1 MRMSTFILK
10 RLSYTVFV
18 LFGLSILIF
27 IIARV
32 LPGDPARLALGPRA
46 PDWAVENM
54 RQQLHL
60 NEPLYIQYFYWVR
73 DALRGS
79 LGESLVT
86 RRDVL
91 TDVQD
96 FLPATLELIT
106 LSALLVVGLAI
117 PIGMVAGRKANSW
130 FDNLVRVLSYVGVA
144 VPAFVAAIVFLLVFG
159 FMLNI
164 APSIGRI
171 SPNIVAPPTVT
182 GFITIDSLISGNIT
196 AFFDALVHLILPALA
211 LALGP
216 IAQEARITRSSVVE
230 NLNKDYIL
238 STVSHGVP
246 ERLLTLKY
254 LLRPSLIPTVSV
266 MGLDIAALIANAFLV
281 ELIFNW
287 PGVSRYG
294 ITAMLRKDLNAIVAV
309 VMIAGI
315 IFAIANIVVD
325 LIVAYLD
332 PRIRLVERAA

>member
-46 PDWAVENM
+46 PDWAVQNL

-73 DALRGS
+73 DAASGS

-86 RRDVL
+86 RRDVF
-91 TDVQD
+91 TDVQE

-106 LSALLVVGLAI
+106 LSALLVVALAI
-117 PIGMVAGRKANSW
+117 PIGMVAGRRANSW
-130 FDNLVRVLSYVGVA
+130 FDNLVRVLSYIGVA
-144 VPAFVAAIVFLLVFG
+144 VPAFVAAIIFLLVFG
-159 FMLNI
+159 FMLHMSI
-164 APSIGRI
+164 IGRL

-182 GFITIDSLISGNIT
+182 GFITIDSLISGNI
-196 AFFDALVHLILPALA
+196 AALYDAVVHLILPAIA

-266 MGLDIAALIANAFLV
+266 MGLDISSLIANAFLV
-281 ELIFNW
+281 ELIYNW
-287 PGVSRYG
+287 PGISRYG
-294 ITAMLRKDLNAIVAV
+294 INAMLRKDLNAIVAV

-332 PRIRLVERAA
+332 PRIRFVEKAA

>member
-46 PDWAVENM
+46 PDWAVQNL

-73 DALRGS
+73 DAASGS

-86 RRDVL
+86 RRDVF
-91 TDVQD
+91 TDVQE

-106 LSALLVVGLAI
+106 LSALLVVALAI
-117 PIGMVAGRKANSW
+117 PIGMLAGRRANSW
-130 FDNLVRVLSYVGVA
+130 FDNLVRVLSYIGVA
-144 VPAFVAAIVFLLVFG
+144 VPAFVVAIIFLLVFG
-159 FMLNI
+159 FMLHI
-164 APSIGRI
+164 APSIGRL

-182 GFITIDSLISGNIT
+182 GFITIDSLISGNLA
-196 AFFDALVHLILPALA
+196 AFFDALVHLILPAIA

-266 MGLDIAALIANAFLV
+266 MGLDISSLIANAFLV
-281 ELIFNW
+281 ELIYNW
-287 PGVSRYG
+287 PGISRYG
-294 ITAMLRKDLNAIVAV
+294 INAMLRKDLNAIVAV

-325 LIVAYLD
+325 IIVAYLD
-332 PRIRLVERAA
+332 PRIRYVEKAA

>member
-1 MRMSTFILK
+1 MSTFVLK

-27 IIARV
+27 VIARV

-46 PDWAVENM
+46 PDWAVENL

-60 NEPLYIQYFYWVR
+60 NEPLYVQYFYWLR
-73 DALRGS
+73 DAFSGS
-79 LGESLVT
+79 LGQSLVT
-86 RRDVL
+86 RRDVMV
-91 TDVQD
+91 DVKD
-96 FLPATLELIT
+96 FLPATLELIVVA
-106 LSALLVVGLAI
+106 ALLDIALAI
-117 PIGMVAGRKANSW
+117 PIGMLAGRRANSW
-130 FDNLVRVLSYVGVA
+130 FDNVVRILSYVGVA
-144 VPAFVAAIVFLLVFG
+144 VPAFVVAIVFLLVFG

-164 APSIGRI
+164 APSIGRL

-182 GFITIDSLISGNIT
+182 GLLTIDSLISGNIP
-196 AFFDALVHLILPALA
+196 AFFDALAHLILPALA
-211 LALGP
+211 LALGC

-238 STVSHGVP
+238 SSVSHGVP

-266 MGLDIAALIANAFLV
+266 MGLDIASLIANAFLV

-287 PGVSRYG
+287 PGISRYG

-315 IFAIANIVVD
+315 MFAIANIIVD

-332 PRIRLVERAA
+332 PRIRMIEKAA

>member
-27 IIARV
+27 VIARV

-46 PDWAVENM
+46 PDWAVQNL

-60 NEPLYIQYFYWVR
+60 NEPLYVQYFYWVR
-73 DALRGS
+73 DAASGS

-91 TDVQD
+91 TDVQE

-106 LSALLVVGLAI
+106 LSALLVVVLAI
-117 PIGMVAGRKANSW
+117 PIGMVAGRRANSW

-144 VPAFVAAIVFLLVFG
+144 VPAFVVAIIFLLVFG
-159 FMLNI
+159 FMLHI
-164 APSIGRI
+164 APSIGRL
-171 SPNIVAPPTVT
+171 SPSIVAPPTVT
-182 GFITIDSLISGNIT
+182 GFLTIDSLISGNMA
-196 AFFDALVHLILPALA
+196 AFFDAIVHLILPAIA

-266 MGLDIAALIANAFLV
+266 MGLDISSLIANAFLV
-281 ELIFNW
+281 ELIYNW
-287 PGVSRYG
+287 PGISRYG
-294 ITAMLRKDLNAIVAV
+294 INAMLRKDLNAIVAV

-332 PRIRLVERAA
+332 PRIRFVEKAA

>member
-46 PDWAVENM
+46 PDWAVQNL

-73 DALRGS
+73 DAARGS

-86 RRDVL
+86 RRDVF
-91 TDVQD
+91 TDVQE

-106 LSALLVVGLAI
+106 LSALLVVALAI
-117 PIGMVAGRKANSW
+117 PIGMVAGRRANSW
-130 FDNLVRVLSYVGVA
+130 FDNVVRVLSYVGVA
-144 VPAFVAAIVFLLVFG
+144 VPAFVVAIIFLLVFG
-159 FMLNI
+159 FELHI

-182 GFITIDSLISGNIT
+182 GFITIDSLISGNML
-196 AFFDALVHLILPALA
+196 ALYDAVVHLILPALA

-266 MGLDIAALIANAFLV
+266 MGLDISSLIANAFLV
-281 ELIFNW
+281 ELIYNW
-287 PGVSRYG
+287 PGISRYG
-294 ITAMLRKDLNAIVAV
+294 INAMLRKDLNAIVAV

-332 PRIRLVERAA
+332 PRIRFVEKAA

>member
-27 IIARV
+27 VIARV

-46 PDWAVENM
+46 PDWAVENL

-73 DALRGS
+73 DAVSGR

-86 RRDVL
+86 RRDVM
-91 TDVQD
+91 TDVLE

-106 LSALLVVGLAI
+106 LSAILVVVLAI
-117 PIGMVAGRKANSW
+117 PIGMLAGRRANSW
-130 FDNLVRVLSYVGVA
+130 FDNVVRVLSYVGVA
-144 VPAFVAAIVFLLVFG
+144 VPAFVVAIIFLLVFG

-164 APSIGRI
+164 APSIGRL
-171 SPNIVAPPTVT
+171 SPSIVAPPTVT
-182 GFITIDSLISGNIT
+182 GFLTIDSLISGNMP
-196 AFFDALVHLILPALA
+196 AFYDAIVHLILPGLA

-254 LLRPSLIPTVSV
+254 LMRPSLIPTVSV
-266 MGLDIAALIANAFLV
+266 MGLDISSLIANAFLV
-281 ELIFNW
+281 ELIYNW
-287 PGVSRYG
+287 PGISRYG

-332 PRIRLVERAA
+332 PRIRYVERAA

>member
-46 PDWAVENM
+46 PDWAVQNL

-73 DALRGS
+73 DAASGS

-86 RRDVL
+86 RRDVF
-91 TDVQD
+91 TDVQE

-106 LSALLVVGLAI
+106 LSALLVVALAI
-117 PIGMVAGRKANSW
+117 PIGMVAGRRANSW
-130 FDNLVRVLSYVGVA
+130 FDNLVRVLSYIGVA
-144 VPAFVAAIVFLLVFG
+144 VPAFVVAIIFLLVFG
-159 FMLNI
+159 FMLHI

-182 GFITIDSLISGNIT
+182 GFITIDSLMSGNLA
-196 AFFDALVHLILPALA
+196 AFFDALVHLILPAIA

-266 MGLDIAALIANAFLV
+266 MGLDISSLIANAFLV
-281 ELIFNW
+281 ELIYNW
-287 PGVSRYG
+287 PGISRYG
-294 ITAMLRKDLNAIVAV
+294 INAMLRKDLNAIVAV

-332 PRIRLVERAA
+332 PRIRYVEKAA

>member
-1 MRMSTFILK
+1 MSTFILK

-46 PDWAVENM
+46 PDWAVENL

-73 DALRGS
+73 DAASGS

-86 RRDVL
+86 RRDVMA
-91 TDVQD
+91 DVLD

-106 LSALLVVGLAI
+106 LSALLVVALAI
-117 PIGMVAGRKANSW
+117 PIGMLAGRRANSW

-144 VPAFVAAIVFLLVFG
+144 VPSFVVAIVFLLVFG

-171 SPNIVAPPTVT
+171 SPSIVAPPTVT
-182 GFITIDSLISGNIT
+182 GFITIDSLISGNIV
-196 AFFDALVHLILPALA
+196 AFYDAVVHLILPALA

-216 IAQEARITRSSVVE
+216 IAQEVRITRSSVVE

-281 ELIFNW
+281 ELIYNW

-332 PRIRLVERAA
+332 PRIRIIERAE

>member
-27 IIARV
+27 VIARV

-46 PDWAVENM
+46 PDWAVENL

-60 NEPLYIQYFYWVR
+60 NEPVYIQYFYWVS
-73 DALRGS
+73 DAARGS

-91 TDVQD
+91 TDVQE

-117 PIGMVAGRKANSW
+117 PIGMVAGRRANSW

-171 SPNIVAPPTVT
+171 SPNIAAPPTVT

-196 AFFDALVHLILPALA
+196 AFFDAVVHLILPALA

-254 LLRPSLIPTVSV
+254 LLRPSMIPTVSV

>member
-1 MRMSTFILK
+1 MRMSTFVLK

-46 PDWAVENM
+46 PDWAVENL
-54 RQQLHL
+54 RQQLRL
-60 NEPLYIQYFYWVR
+60 NDPLYIQYFYWVR
-73 DALRGS
+73 DALSGS
-79 LGESLVT
+79 LGVSLVT
-86 RRDVL
+86 RRDVMV
-91 TDVQD
+91 DIQD
-96 FLPATLELIT
+96 FLPATLELII
-106 LSALLVVGLAI
+106 LAALLDVVLSI
-117 PIGMVAGRKANSW
+117 PIGMVAGRRANSW

-144 VPAFVAAIVFLLVFG
+144 VPAFVVAIIFILVFG
-159 FMLNI
+159 FMLHV

-182 GFITIDSLISGNIT
+182 GFMTIDSLISGNMV
-196 AFFDALVHLILPALA
+196 AFFDVIAHLILPALA
-211 LALGP
+211 LSLGL

-254 LLRPSLIPTVSV
+254 LLKPSLIPTVSV
-266 MGLDIAALIANAFLV
+266 MGLDMASLIGNAFLV

-287 PGVSRYG
+287 PGISRYG

-315 IFAIANIVVD
+315 IFAIANIAVD

-332 PRIRLVERAA
+332 PRIRMIEKAA

>member
-46 PDWAVENM
+46 PDWAVENL

-60 NEPLYIQYFYWVR
+60 NEPLYVQYFYWIR
-73 DALRGS
+73 DAVSGS

-86 RRDVL
+86 RRDVM
-91 TDVQD
+91 TDVLE
-96 FLPATLELIT
+96 FLPATVELIT
-106 LSALLVVGLAI
+106 VSALLVVALAI
-117 PIGMVAGRKANSW
+117 PIGMLAGRRANSW
-130 FDNLVRVLSYVGVA
+130 FDNLVRVLSYIGVA
-144 VPAFVAAIVFLLVFG
+144 VPSFVVAIVFLLVFG

-182 GFITIDSLISGNIT
+182 GFLTIDSLISGNMV
-196 AFFDALVHLILPALA
+196 ALFDVLVHLILPSLA

-266 MGLDIAALIANAFLV
+266 MGLDISSLIANAFLV
-281 ELIFNW
+281 ELIYNW
-287 PGVSRYG
+287 PGISRYG
-294 ITAMLRKDLNAIVAV
+294 INAMLRKDLNAIVAV

-332 PRIRLVERAA
+332 PRIRYVEKAA

>member
-10 RLSYTVFV
+10 RLSYTIFV

-27 IIARV
+27 VIARV

-46 PDWAVENM
+46 ADWAVENL

-73 DALRGS
+73 DAVSGS
-79 LGESLVT
+79 LGQSLVT
-86 RRDVL
+86 RRDVMV
-91 TDVQD
+91 DVQE
-96 FLPATLELIT
+96 FLPATLELMV
-106 LSALLVVGLAI
+106 LAALLDVSLAI
-117 PIGMVAGRKANSW
+117 PIGMLAGRRANSW
-130 FDNLVRVLSYVGVA
+130 FDNVVRVLSYVGVA
-144 VPAFVAAIVFLLVFG
+144 VPAFVVAIIFLLVFG

-164 APSIGRI
+164 APSVGRI

-182 GFITIDSLISGNIT
+182 GFITIDSLISGNT
-196 AFFDALVHLILPALA
+196 VAFFDAVAHLILPSLA
-211 LALGP
+211 LALGL

-238 STVSHGVP
+238 SAISHGVP

-266 MGLDIAALIANAFLV
+266 MGLDMASLIANAFLV

-309 VMIAGI
+309 VMIAGV

-325 LIVAYLD
+325 IIVAYLD
-332 PRIRLVERAA
+332 PRIRMVERAE

>member
-46 PDWAVENM
+46 PDWAVQNL

-73 DALRGS
+73 DAARGS

-86 RRDVL
+86 RRDVF
-91 TDVQD
+91 TDVQE

-106 LSALLVVGLAI
+106 LSALLVVALAI
-117 PIGMVAGRKANSW
+117 PIGMVAGRRANSW
-130 FDNLVRVLSYVGVA
+130 FDNLVRVLSYIGVA
-144 VPAFVAAIVFLLVFG
+144 VPAFVVAIIFLLVFG
-159 FMLNI
+159 FMLHI
-164 APSIGRI
+164 APSIGRL
-171 SPNIVAPPTVT
+171 SPNIAAPPTVT
-182 GFITIDSLISGNIT
+182 GFLTIDSLISGNM
-196 AFFDALVHLILPALA
+196 AALYDAAVHLILPAVA

-266 MGLDIAALIANAFLV
+266 MGLDISSLIANAFLV
-281 ELIFNW
+281 ELIYNW
-287 PGVSRYG
+287 PGISRYG
-294 ITAMLRKDLNAIVAV
+294 INAMLRKDLNAIVAV

-332 PRIRLVERAA
+332 PRIRFVEKAA

>member
-117 PIGMVAGRKANSW
+117 PIGMVAGRRANSW

-144 VPAFVAAIVFLLVFG
+144 VPSFVVAMVFLLVFG

-182 GFITIDSLISGNIT
+182 GFITIDALISGNIV
-196 AFFDALVHLILPALA
+196 AFYDAVVHLILPALA

-266 MGLDIAALIANAFLV
+266 MGLDVAALIANAFLV

>member
-27 IIARV
+27 VIARV

-46 PDWAVENM
+46 PDWAVENL

-91 TDVQD
+91 TDVLE

-117 PIGMVAGRKANSW
+117 PIGMVAGRRANSW

-171 SPNIVAPPTVT
+171 SPNIAAPPTVT

-196 AFFDALVHLILPALA
+196 AFYDAVVHLILPALA

>member
-10 RLSYTVFV
+10 RLSYTIFV

-27 IIARV
+27 VIARV

-46 PDWAVENM
+46 PEWAIQNL

-73 DALRGS
+73 DAASGS

-91 TDVQD
+91 TDVQE

-106 LSALLVVGLAI
+106 LSALLVVALAI
-117 PIGMVAGRKANSW
+117 PIGMVAGRRANSW
-130 FDNLVRVLSYVGVA
+130 FDNVVRVLSYVGVA
-144 VPAFVAAIVFLLVFG
+144 VPAFVVAIIFLLVFG
-159 FMLNI
+159 FMLHI

-182 GFITIDSLISGNIT
+182 GFLTIDSLISGNM
-196 AFFDALVHLILPALA
+196 AALFDALVHLILPALA

-266 MGLDIAALIANAFLV
+266 MGLDISSLIANAFLV
-281 ELIFNW
+281 ELIYNW
-287 PGVSRYG
+287 PGISRYG
-294 ITAMLRKDLNAIVAV
+294 INAMLRKDLNAIVAV

-332 PRIRLVERAA
+332 PRIRFVEKAA

>member
-1 MRMSTFILK
+1 MSTFILK

-46 PDWAVENM
+46 PDWAVQNL

-73 DALRGS
+73 DAASGS

-86 RRDVL
+86 RRDVF
-91 TDVQD
+91 TDVQE

-106 LSALLVVGLAI
+106 LSALLVVALAI
-117 PIGMVAGRKANSW
+117 PIGMVAGRRANSW
-130 FDNLVRVLSYVGVA
+130 FDNLVRVLSYIGVA
-144 VPAFVAAIVFLLVFG
+144 VPAFVVAIIFLLVFG
-159 FMLNI
+159 FMLHI

-171 SPNIVAPPTVT
+171 SPNILAPPTVT
-182 GFITIDSLISGNIT
+182 GLITIDSLISGNMA

-254 LLRPSLIPTVSV
+254 LLRPSLIPTISV
-266 MGLDIAALIANAFLV
+266 MGLDISSLIANAFLV
-281 ELIFNW
+281 ELIYNW
-287 PGVSRYG
+287 PGISRYG
-294 ITAMLRKDLNAIVAV
+294 INAMLRKDLNAIVAV

-332 PRIRLVERAA
+332 PRIRYVEKAA

>member
-46 PDWAVENM
+46 PDWAVQNL
-54 RQQLHL
+54 RVQLHL

-73 DALRGS
+73 DAASGS

-86 RRDVL
+86 RRDVF
-91 TDVQD
+91 TDVQE

-106 LSALLVVGLAI
+106 LSALLVVALAI
-117 PIGMVAGRKANSW
+117 PIGMVAGRRANSW
-130 FDNLVRVLSYVGVA
+130 FDNLVRVLSYIGVA
-144 VPAFVAAIVFLLVFG
+144 VPAFVVAIVFLLVFG
-159 FMLNI
+159 FMLHI
-164 APSIGRI
+164 APSIGRL
-171 SPNIVAPPTVT
+171 SPNIIAPPTVT
-182 GFITIDSLISGNIT
+182 GFITIDSLISGNMA
-196 AFFDALVHLILPALA
+196 AFFDAVVHLILPAVA

-266 MGLDIAALIANAFLV
+266 MGLDISSLIANAFLV
-281 ELIFNW
+281 ELIYNW
-287 PGVSRYG
+287 PGISRYG
-294 ITAMLRKDLNAIVAV
+294 INAMLRKDLNAIVAV

-315 IFAIANIVVD
+315 IFAIANIAVD

-332 PRIRLVERAA
+332 PRIRFVEKAA

>member
-27 IIARV
+27 VIARV

-46 PDWAVENM
+46 PDWAVQNL

-73 DALRGS
+73 DAASGS

-86 RRDVL
+86 RRDVF
-91 TDVQD
+91 TDVQE

-106 LSALLVVGLAI
+106 LSALLVVALAI
-117 PIGMVAGRKANSW
+117 PIGMVAGRRANSW

-144 VPAFVAAIVFLLVFG
+144 VPAFVVAIIFLLVFG
-159 FMLNI
+159 FMLHI
-164 APSIGRI
+164 APSIGRL

-182 GFITIDSLISGNIT
+182 GFLTIDSLISGNMA
-196 AFFDALVHLILPALA
+196 AFFDAIVHLILPAIA

-266 MGLDIAALIANAFLV
+266 MGLDISSLIANAFLV
-281 ELIFNW
+281 ELIYNW
-287 PGVSRYG
+287 PGISRYG
-294 ITAMLRKDLNAIVAV
+294 INAMLRKDLNAIVAV

-332 PRIRLVERAA
+332 PRIRFVEKAA